1 MTIDTNG
8 WCFGWNV
15 KQKVI
20 FEFFVVLLD
29 LPKLVILIF
38 VVSMPSLLYKRSSYC
53 S

>member
-8 WCFGWNV
+8 WFFGWNV

-38 VVSMPSLLYKRSSYC
+38 VVRVDAFITLQAF
-53 S
+53 